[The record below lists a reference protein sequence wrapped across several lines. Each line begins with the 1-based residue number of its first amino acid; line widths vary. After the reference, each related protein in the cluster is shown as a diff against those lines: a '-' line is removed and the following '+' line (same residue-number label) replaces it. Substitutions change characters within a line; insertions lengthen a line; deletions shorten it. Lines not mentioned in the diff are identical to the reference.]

1 MSTWSAAHTLEQ
13 FLPIIGDLIRARFE
27 DTLDPHLKKKW
38 RITRTPA
45 AEDPARTG
53 MKRTPLDLGS
63 LVTKQD
69 LRGGAALS
77 V

>member
-1 MSTWSAAHTLEQ
+1 MQSAHSIEK

-53 MKRTPLDLGS
+53 MKRKPLDLKT
-63 LVTKQD
+63 LVRKQELVD
-69 LRGGAALS
+69 GAVLRG
-77 V
+77 